1 MNLTEGVRRKKSL
14 ARQLKCWL
22 HSSSKIKQKGETT
35 MKKMIAGIALQ
46 FATAIA
52 GAHHEQSEL
61 NIVSNDRNMISVSLD
76 NNYYSQF
83 TPAFNVCGIEP
94 GCHYV
99 IIVKRYFNPHG
110 HAWGRGY
117 RDEVVYSGYLQIPFA
132 SRVLGAID
140 CRNILSLNVQQLG
153 PPVSYYEDS
162 HCGRPYIG
170 MDPQSFNKLK
180 QVVANRWFDSSKLE
194 VAKQGISGYAISS
207 AQLAELMGLLSFE
220 SSKLELAKFG
230 YQYVADKQKFYIVND
245 AFSFE
250 SSISELNRFIGR
262 G

>member
-1 MNLTEGVRRKKSL
+1 
-14 ARQLKCWL
+14 
-22 HSSSKIKQKGETT
+22 
-35 MKKMIAGIALQ
+35 MITGIALQ
-46 FATAIA
+46 LTTAIA
-52 GAHHEQSEL
+52 GANHQQSEL
-61 NIVSNDRNMISVSLD
+61 NVVSNDRNMIAVSLD

-83 TPAFNVCGIEP
+83 TPAFNVYGIQP

-99 IIVKRYFNPHG
+99 SIVKRYFSPRG

-117 RDEVVYSGYLQIPFA
+117 KDEVVYSGYLEIPVA
-132 SRVLGAID
+132 SRVNGSID
-140 CRNILSLNVQQLG
+140 CRNRLSLNVQHFG
-153 PPVSYYEDS
+153 FPDDCYHTMNCEMP
-162 HCGRPYIG
+162 CIIG
-170 MDPQSFNKLK
+170 MDAVSFNELK
-180 QVVANRWFDSSKLE
+180 RVVANRWFDSSKLE
-194 VAKQGISGYAISS
+194 VAKQGISGSAISS

-250 SSISELNRFIGR
+250 SSISELNRFISR